1 MKIFLFILM
10 LAPITQTT
18 PNFAVIARALSAG
31 DAARLAEYFDEN
43 VELIVLDEEGIY
55 SKKQAEQIVK
65 KFFVDYPPKSFKL
78 VHKGTNNDKLHYC
91 IGNMKIGNTMY
102 RVSFYMKQ
110 TDDKTMLIQE
120 LGIEEE

>member
-1 MKIFLFILM
+1 MKTILFILM
-10 LAPITQTT
+10 FVPITQSTT
-18 PNFAVIARALSAG
+18 DFNAIAKALSAG
-31 DAARLAEYFDEN
+31 DAATLAEYFDEN

-55 SKKQAEQIVK
+55 SKAQAEQVVK

-91 IGNMKIGNTMY
+91 IGNMKIGDTMY

-110 TDDKTMLIQE
+110 TDDEHLLIQE

>member
-1 MKIFLFILM
+1 MFT
-10 LAPITQTT
+10 PVTQSTT
-18 PNFAVIARALSAG
+18 DFNAIAKALSAG
-31 DAARLAEYFDEN
+31 DAGTLAEYFDEN

-55 SKKQAEQIVK
+55 SKAQAEQVVK

-91 IGNMKIGNTMY
+91 IGNMKIGDTMY

-110 TDDKTMLIQE
+110 TDDERLLIQE

>member
-1 MKIFLFILM
+1 MKMILFILM
-10 LAPITQTT
+10 FAPISQSTT
-18 PNFAVIARALSAG
+18 DFNAIAKALSAG
-31 DAARLAEYFDEN
+31 DAGTLAEYFDEN

-55 SKKQAEQIVK
+55 SKAQAEQVVK

-91 IGNMKIGNTMY
+91 IGNMKIGEITY

-110 TDDKTMLIQE
+110 TDDEHLLIQE